1 MEAGEIQ
8 GRSEK
13 VAAVLQSEMYHFHR
27 ERVIDFR
34 QMMREMLQEQISFYK
49 EVSARLLLFLSYVK
63 LPMATL
69 HKFSALLL
77 IVNS

>member
-8 GRSEK
+8 ERSEK
-13 VAAVLQSEMYHFHR
+13 VAGVLQAEMIHFQR

-49 EVSARLLLFLSYVK
+49 EVSK
-63 LPMATL
+63 
-69 HKFSALLL
+69 
-77 IVNS
+77 